1 MSGTS
6 LLKRMLDAGMQF
18 TEMSQEQAEKLV
30 KEFVKAGQAR
40 RKDSSELVQ
49 QLVDRGRTATEQWV
63 SAAQSEIGKQLNRFA
78 GRLDEVES
86 RVEELAARIGLTSP
100 VKKAPVKEAAPAA
113 AAPAKEAPAKKA
125 APTKKAPAKKA
136 PAKKAAPTKK
146 APAKKAPAKKAAAQ
160 G

>member
-86 RVEELAARIGLTSP
+86 RVEELAAGLRRLEIEMGVDAGGQNDRKFQLVLTGHPQEITDSSKVAQRLSAGISSISDQTS
-100 VKKAPVKEAAPAA
+100 
-113 AAPAKEAPAKKA
+113 
-125 APTKKAPAKKA
+125 
-136 PAKKAAPTKK
+136 
-146 APAKKAPAKKAAAQ
+146 
-160 G
+160 